1 MTQSTKPIFFSNTA
15 SLGTDRAWRRAGEAQ
30 GAVDE
35 AGPLDGLRRKY
46 DCPPVQTANDKA
58 SGTRPIVYLPHK
70 RRMAASKRRGF
81 SLLELMITIA
91 IGMTTA
97 GVTFMAL
104 KPLFQ
109 QNHVDAAYD
118 TALSVIRNYRNQS
131 ISQSKRYILTFTA
144 PGTITVQYWGVGLPV
159 SPPPVTVATYT
170 LPPDIEFAVQSGFPA
185 AAPDSF
191 GAGGTAIDFDQGMGL
206 GSQNYIMFMPDGS
219 SQDTLGNYN
228 SGVLYLT
235 RAGDLYSSRAV
246 SVFGTTGRVRGW
258 RLYNQSGNTWVQQ

>member
-1 MTQSTKPIFFSNTA
+1 MG
-15 SLGTDRAWRRAGEAQ
+15 LG
-30 GAVDE
+30 
-35 AGPLDGLRRKY
+35 K
-46 DCPPVQTANDKA
+46 N
-58 SGTRPIVYLPHK
+58 
-70 RRMAASKRRGF
+70 RGF

-91 IGMTTA
+91 IGLTMA

-104 KPLFQ
+104 MPLFK

-118 TALSVIRNYRNQS
+118 TALSVIRTYRSQS
-131 ISQSKRYILTFTA
+131 ITQSKRYIITFTT
-144 PGTITVQYWGVGLPV
+144 PGTITVQYWGVAVPV
-159 SPPPVTVATYT
+159 SPAPVTVATYT
-170 LPPDIEFAVQSGFPA
+170 LPSDIEFAVQAGFPA
-185 AAPDSF
+185 AAPDGF
-191 GAGGTAIDFDQGMGL
+191 GSGGTAIDFDQGMGL

-235 RAGDLYSSRAV
+235 RPGDMYSSRAI